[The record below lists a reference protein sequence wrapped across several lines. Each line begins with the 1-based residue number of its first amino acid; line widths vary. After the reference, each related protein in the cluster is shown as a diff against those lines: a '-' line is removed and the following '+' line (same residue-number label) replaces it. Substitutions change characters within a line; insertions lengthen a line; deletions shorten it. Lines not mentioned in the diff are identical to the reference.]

1 MKNPPN
7 DNRRKKNLIST
18 VHLISPIGKYSPAI
32 MGHWEIQFAPHTKI
46 PSLNCL
52 NFPSIFSQDLDHLP
66 CLTGRDPNP
75 IPDSD
80 PDPLINKLLMNYMC
94 MLGPLKRQ
102 VGNKC
107 LGKGALRHA
116 IKAWHMCPFCNKRQ
130 VSNRS
135 RPLVL
140 SSRPCKSKETF
151 FYLSSKWS
159 ARLCY
164 I

>member
-1 MKNPPN
+1 MTIEE
-7 DNRRKKNLIST
+7 KKNLIST

-66 CLTGRDPNP
+66 RLTGRDR
-75 IPDSD
+75 D
-80 PDPLINKLLMNYMC
+80 PDPDPDRLINKLLMNSMC

-107 LGKGALRHA
+107 LGKGAPKA
-116 IKAWHMCPFCNKRQ
+116 CPKAWHMCPFCNKRQ

-151 FYLSSKWS
+151 FLSSLFYLSSKWS